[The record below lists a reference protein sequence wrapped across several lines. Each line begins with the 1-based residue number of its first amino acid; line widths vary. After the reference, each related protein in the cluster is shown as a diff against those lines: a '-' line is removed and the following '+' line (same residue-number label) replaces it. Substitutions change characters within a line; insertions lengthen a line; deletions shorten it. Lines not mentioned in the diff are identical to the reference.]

1 MEPDLQNLSEWDEWW
16 MKEFLSET
24 LPGQDSDLPSQ
35 IVVISSPTREQ
46 DLASNEDIRR

>member
-1 MEPDLQNLSEWDEWW
+1 MEPDLPNLMEWDDW

-24 LPGQDSDLPSQ
+24 LPGQDLNLPSPKF
-35 IVVISSPTREQ
+35 VISSPTREQ